1 MNYKKSFR
9 QLMSNKQNK
18 AAHMLVPVLT
28 ENTNQQIQYFYF
40 GWGLLSWIELYV
52 FRFFF
57 KKKRSIYKCNGLLM
71 HYFRDL
77 SLYTWSVEQIANR
90 LLDKRSHDRASFL
103 FKRAFRKMS
112 KALTQKWTSHQKP
125 LYWDF

>member
-52 FRFFF
+52 FRFL
-57 KKKRSIYKCNGLLM
+57 KKKKKINLQM
-71 HYFRDL
+71 
-77 SLYTWSVEQIANR
+77 
-90 LLDKRSHDRASFL
+90 
-103 FKRAFRKMS
+103 
-112 KALTQKWTSHQKP
+112 
-125 LYWDF
+125 